1 MKQKEKKR
9 KEKRER
15 KRRRMEGRKE
25 KRKERSSLFST
36 VDEFSQ
42 SQSFPVS
49 NKKYF
54 MVCWAGKVRLS
65 EQKVSSFSEKNEY
78 H

>member
-1 MKQKEKKR
+1 
-9 KEKRER
+9 
-15 KRRRMEGRKE
+15 MEGRK
-25 KRKERSSLFST
+25 KKGKKEDSPFST

-54 MVCWAGKVRLS
+54 MVVGQGK
-65 EQKVSSFSEKNEY
+65 
-78 H
+78 